1 MTWADYGDKRGFHVF
16 DTNTRELSFV
26 ENPYQMFYKIS
37 YDDKSDLDFDKL
49 KTIDFSQYSGTYVK
63 VLVLNKTNPF
73 LFERFVQKLTDAAP
87 LDISIVED
95 FSELT
100 NGADDDIINEGEDT
114 MTILDKYVD
123 GLQMESSDKLKSILR
138 ELYLEAVNLEKV

>member
-1 MTWADYGDKRGFHVF
+1 M
-16 DTNTRELSFV
+16 
-26 ENPYQMFYKIS
+26 
-37 YDDKSDLDFDKL
+37 
-49 KTIDFSQYSGTYVK
+49 
-63 VLVLNKTNPF
+63 
-73 LFERFVQKLTDAAP
+73 QKLTDAAP
-87 LDISIVED
+87 LDIIIVED

>member
-1 MTWADYGDKRGFHVF
+1 
-16 DTNTRELSFV
+16 
-26 ENPYQMFYKIS
+26 
-37 YDDKSDLDFDKL
+37 
-49 KTIDFSQYSGTYVK
+49 
-63 VLVLNKTNPF
+63 
-73 LFERFVQKLTDAAP
+73 
-87 LDISIVED
+87 
-95 FSELT
+95 LT

>member
-1 MTWADYGDKRGFHVF
+1 MF
-16 DTNTRELSFV
+16 DTDTRELSFV

-49 KTIDFSQYSGTYVK
+49 KTIDFSQYVGTYVK
-63 VLVLNKTNPF
+63 ILVMNKTNPF
-73 LFERFVQKLTDAAP
+73 LFERFMQKLTDAAP